1 MIIEKEILII
11 VETEEAVSATSQSK
25 EDNERLRVENA
36 DARYSKML
44 IEIIIR
50 RLYAAR

>member
-25 EDNERLRVENA
+25 EDNERLRVGYE
-36 DARYSKML
+36 DARYSKMR